1 MFSILLVFLTSGI
14 RYAQPPINELRF
26 KAPQLYQEQEGVYDV
41 SKESHVV
48 CPQQGGFGP
57 PGSQLGK
64 IQGQEDCLLLNI
76 YVPDTIFV
84 DAPQSKLPVM
94 VWIHGGAFKL
104 GSNNYN
110 RLGPQ
115 HFVTK
120 DVIVIS
126 VNYRLGPLGFLSL
139 GSEEVPGNAGLRD
152 QLMAL
157 TWVKEN
163 IENFGGD
170 PDSVTFFGESAGSRS
185 INFHIL
191 SPLGNGLFQRY

>member
-1 MFSILLVFLTSGI
+1 M
-14 RYAQPPINELRF
+14 A
-26 KAPQLYQEQEGVYDV
+26 
-41 SKESHVV
+41 
-48 CPQQGGFGP
+48 CPQQGFEP
-57 PGSQLGK
+57 PGAGLQK
-64 IQGQEDCLLLNI
+64 IQGQEDCLFLNI

-84 DAPQSKLPVM
+84 DDPQIKLLPVM
-94 VWIHGGAFKL
+94 VWLHGGAFMI

-115 HFVTK
+115 HFVNK

-157 TWVKEN
+157 TWVREN
-163 IENFGGD
+163 IENFGGN
-170 PDSVTFFGESAGSRS
+170 PESVTFFGESAGSRS
-185 INFHIL
+185 INLHLL
-191 SPLGNGLFQRY
+191 SPLGNGLFQRFYNK